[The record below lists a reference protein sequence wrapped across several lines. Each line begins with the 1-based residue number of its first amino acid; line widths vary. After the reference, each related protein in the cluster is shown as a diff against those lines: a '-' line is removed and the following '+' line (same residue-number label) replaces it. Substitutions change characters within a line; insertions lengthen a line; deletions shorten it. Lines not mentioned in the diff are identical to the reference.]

1 LLAALFFL
9 SGTAALTYQVLWLR
23 LLSIVFGVTVY
34 AASTVLASFM
44 AGLALGSYVGGRVG
58 DRVRHPLAVFAAVE
72 IAIGALAL
80 AMPAAFDAARDIYV
94 WESGW
99 LPDSSLARLAA
110 RFLSSFLLLLVPSM
124 LMGSTLPLIVRS
136 SLTRLDAIGSR
147 IGFLYG
153 ANTAGA
159 ITGCLVTGFYLIGAL
174 GIRRSLE
181 AGALVNVAVGLT
193 ALVLSARAQ
202 HDIDPTA
209 ALSADRSSAAVAP
222 PSRDTTRAILVV
234 AALSGFASLAL
245 EIIWFRVLVLF
256 LPATTYAYT
265 TMLAAVLGGIALG
278 SLLVAPMLRRPRDWI
293 GPLAILQS
301 LTAVAILASLGLL
314 FLIYDRSPI
323 GETAGVVSAIT
334 ILPATL
340 LMGVSFPIIVHLW
353 IGTGPERHRRT
364 AQELGILYAANV
376 CASVIG
382 SIAAGFWLLPWF
394 GSRTSLVG
402 LAALYLVAS
411 AILLRSGGRLPRSVY
426 MKASAVLVAFIGL
439 ALSLPDPGR
448 MAAGRRNPP
457 GERMFWREEGVQ
469 TTASVHVRPMGGRIL
484 YLNGLHQANDTAA
497 MVRTHRE
504 IGFLPM
510 LVHPDPR
517 EALVV
522 GLGGGATAGI
532 MSQHAGTR
540 VDIVE
545 LSESVVNS
553 ASWFSRVNYDLL
565 RRPNVRVRVDD
576 GRDYLMLTSSRYDV
590 VTADLIQPGHAGAGQ
605 VYSREYFQQVAGALK
620 PGGLVLQWVGHRPSS
635 QYKLI
640 ARTFL
645 SVFPETT
652 LWVNGTLLLGSRE
665 PLTIDRAAF
674 DRKLRDP
681 QTAAA
686 MQEIGVSGFDD
697 LLAMFTAD
705 ASALRKFVGLG
716 QTLTDDRPMLEYF
729 LSLPAGDSMIDFT
742 ELDDGGGPRIAN
754 GARPLD

>member
-1 LLAALFFL
+1 
-9 SGTAALTYQVLWLR
+9 
-23 LLSIVFGVTVY
+23 
-34 AASTVLASFM
+34 
-44 AGLALGSYVGGRVG
+44 
-58 DRVRHPLAVFAAVE
+58 
-72 IAIGALAL
+72 
-80 AMPAAFDAARDIYV
+80 
-94 WESGW
+94 
-99 LPDSSLARLAA
+99 
-110 RFLSSFLLLLVPSM
+110 
-124 LMGSTLPLIVRS
+124 
-136 SLTRLDAIGSR
+136 
-147 IGFLYG
+147 
-153 ANTAGA
+153 
-159 ITGCLVTGFYLIGAL
+159 
-174 GIRRSLE
+174 
-181 AGALVNVAVGLT
+181 
-193 ALVLSARAQ
+193 
-202 HDIDPTA
+202 
-209 ALSADRSSAAVAP
+209 
-222 PSRDTTRAILVV
+222 
-234 AALSGFASLAL
+234 
-245 EIIWFRVLVLF
+245 
-256 LPATTYAYT
+256 
-265 TMLAAVLGGIALG
+265 
-278 SLLVAPMLRRPRDWI
+278 
-293 GPLAILQS
+293 
-301 LTAVAILASLGLL
+301 
-314 FLIYDRSPI
+314 
-323 GETAGVVSAIT
+323 
-334 ILPATL
+334 
-340 LMGVSFPIIVHLW
+340 
-353 IGTGPERHRRT
+353 
-364 AQELGILYAANV
+364 
-376 CASVIG
+376 
-382 SIAAGFWLLPWF
+382 
-394 GSRTSLVG
+394 
-402 LAALYLVAS
+402 
-411 AILLRSGGRLPRSVY
+411 
-426 MKASAVLVAFIGL
+426 
-439 ALSLPDPGR
+439 
-448 MAAGRRNPP
+448 
-457 GERMFWREEGVQ
+457 
-469 TTASVHVRPMGGRIL
+469 
-484 YLNGLHQANDTAA
+484 